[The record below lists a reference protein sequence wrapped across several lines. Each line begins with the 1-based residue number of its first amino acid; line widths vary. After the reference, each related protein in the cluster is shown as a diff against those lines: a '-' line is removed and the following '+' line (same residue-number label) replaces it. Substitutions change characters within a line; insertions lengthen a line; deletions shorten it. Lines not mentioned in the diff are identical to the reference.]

1 VSDINFFRSVEMTK
15 PLKAQETSDTEV
27 RTLDEKP
34 PTEAGGQMTDGK
46 RQPVNG
52 QRTTDDRL
60 QTLDTRQRT
69 SNFRRLLLPASL
81 SVVFLLVILYAA
93 KQHPY
98 GTYTVETD
106 FYQYYAPDSERLAQG
121 QFPQDTYR
129 GPGYAFALAVVT
141 KLTGDVFLSGKL
153 ISACS
158 AALIGFFTF
167 LLFERL
173 FGYAA
178 GIGAQLLVFVSPQFP
193 TFAVIA
199 TTDIFFLMLCLA
211 ALVVFLNE
219 GIAQRWR
226 IVWSAALT
234 SFAYLTRYNG
244 LFLVATFF
252 IGLLLLN
259 LFHLHWRQRLQK
271 SAVFIGVF
279 LLVALPWFYANYKH
293 QGSPFYNTNH
303 LNIATEFYPDLANGS
318 VFQEGTRGL
327 SEKFRSL
334 GEVLRYDP
342 KRIAAHYPGN
352 VGEGLKK
359 SVSTDL
365 VDYRIGWLAVIG
377 LLLALWERRSK
388 ALLMIFSSGGLYFL
402 LMGLTHW
409 ETRYYF
415 YVCVLYAGF
424 ASFALFRPLELLRE
438 KTRFKHPA
446 FILLPIS
453 LLAVLLLYSFAAS
466 RKEITKFLASHPTEI
481 IAARDYVQSQNVTAP
496 RIVARK
502 PHLAYMSQGEWIFF
516 PQVKSL
522 DELKEW
528 LQNHPVDYVAFG
540 VRELQARRELADL
553 KDATKAPAWLQ
564 PVWTNDKPPFVLY
577 KPQLEK

>member
-1 VSDINFFRSVEMTK
+1 
-15 PLKAQETSDTEV
+15 
-27 RTLDEKP
+27 
-34 PTEAGGQMTDGK
+34 
-46 RQPVNG
+46 
-52 QRTTDDRL
+52 
-60 QTLDTRQRT
+60 
-69 SNFRRLLLPASL
+69 
-81 SVVFLLVILYAA
+81 VVFLLVILYAA

-106 FYQYYAPDSERLAQG
+106 FYQYYAPDSERLARG
-121 QFPQDTYR
+121 EFPQDTYR

-153 ISACS
+153 ISAFS
-158 AALIGFFTF
+158 AALIGFFSF

-178 GIGAQLLVFVSPQFP
+178 GIGAQLIVFVSPQFA

-226 IVWSAALT
+226 LVCSAALT

-244 LFLVATFF
+244 LFLVATFLTG
-252 IGLLLLN
+252 ILLLN
-259 LFHLHWRQRLQK
+259 LFQLNWRQRLQK
-271 SAVFIGVF
+271 SAMFIGVF
-279 LLVALPWFYANYKH
+279 LLVALPWLYANYTH

-342 KRIAAHYPGN
+342 KRIAAHYPEN

-359 SVSTDL
+359 SVTTDL

-377 LLLALWERRSK
+377 LLLALLERRSK
-388 ALLMIFSSGGLYFL
+388 AVWMIVSSGALYFL

-409 ETRYYF
+409 ETRYFF

-424 ASFALFRPLELLRE
+424 ASFALFRPLELLRK

-446 FILLPIS
+446 FLLLPIG
-453 LLAVLLLYSFAAS
+453 LMAVLLLYSFAAS
-466 RKEITKFLASHPTEI
+466 RKEVTKFLASHPSEI
-481 IAARDYVQSQNVTAP
+481 IAARDYLQSQNVTAP

-528 LQNHPVDYVAFG
+528 LQNNPVDYVAFG

-564 PVWTNDKPPFVLY
+564 PVWTHDKPPFVLY

>member
-1 VSDINFFRSVEMTK
+1 MTNQGQSVEQIEQSINAIEEEQSVKTD
-15 PLKAQETSDTEV
+15 S
-27 RTLDEKP
+27 
-34 PTEAGGQMTDGK
+34 TEAI
-46 RQPVNG
+46 RNPS
-52 QRTTDDRL
+52 QRTALTAS
-60 QTLDTRQRT
+60 
-69 SNFRRLLLPASL
+69 SNRIVRLLLPAVICL
-81 SVVFLLVILYAA
+81 VFLVLILYAA

-106 FYQYYAPDSERLAQG
+106 FYQYYAPDAGRLVQG
-121 QFPQDTYR
+121 KFPEDTYR
-129 GPGYAFALAVVT
+129 GPGYAFTLAVVT
-141 KLTGDVFLSGKL
+141 KLTSDVFLSGKL
-153 ISACS
+153 ISAFS
-158 AALIGFFTF
+158 ATLIGFLTF

-178 GIGAQLLVFVSPQFP
+178 GIGAQLIVFVSPQFP

-211 ALVVFLNE
+211 AIVIFLNDT
-219 GIAQRWR
+219 IAARWR
-226 IVWSAALT
+226 IILSAALT

-244 LFLVATFF
+244 LFLVAMFF
-252 IGLLLLN
+252 ISILLLN
-259 LFHLHWRQRLQK
+259 LFDVGWRERLQK

-279 LLVALPWFYANYKH
+279 LLVASPWFYANYKH

-342 KRIAAHYPGN
+342 KRIAAHYPEN
-352 VGEGLKK
+352 LGEGLKK
-359 SVSTDL
+359 SVNTDL

-377 LLLALWERRSK
+377 FVLALFQRRSK
-388 ALLMIFSSGGLYFL
+388 AVLMILGSGVLYFV
-402 LMGLTHW
+402 LMALTHW

-415 YVCVLYAGF
+415 YVMVLYAGL
-424 ASFALFRPLELLRE
+424 ASFALFRPIEWLGE
-438 KTRFKHPA
+438 KTRFRHPA
-446 FILLPIS
+446 LILLPVS
-453 LLAVLLLYSFAAS
+453 LLAVLLFYSYTIS
-466 RKEITKFLASHPTEI
+466 RKEISKFLSSHPTEI
-481 IAARDYVQSQNVTAP
+481 VAARDYVQSQAIANP

-502 PHLAYMSQGEWIFF
+502 PHLAYMSRGEWIFI

-522 DELKEW
+522 DEFKEW
-528 LQNHPVDYVAFG
+528 LQNNPVDYVAFG
-540 VRELQARRELADL
+540 VRELQARPELAIL
-553 KDATKAPAWLQ
+553 KDKAQAPAWLQ